1 MPQFLKILKNNLLD
15 FLIIFL
21 LLILNLFWL
30 PTFSFWSIYPKNS
43 SIVKNNQLLETKI
56 PKTPIIKLSPKPL
69 LSAKNYILVDVDT
82 NKILLSQNIDQK
94 IFPASTT
101 KLATALTALN
111 LYPLDEV
118 ITINQEYTAGKVME
132 LKINEKITVK
142 SLVSALLVYSANDSA
157 FSLANHYQSGISGF
171 IDQMNFLMNRY
182 NLKNTHFTNVD
193 GIHND
198 NHYST
203 VYDLSQLGRLSIKNP
218 TVSNV
223 VKIKELIVRDVNN
236 QIHHSLVST
245 NELLEVIPE
254 IKGLKTGWTPEAKG
268 CFIGLIEINGH
279 QVISVVSQS
288 DDRFQ
293 DTKILVDW
301 LKQNVYWI
309 DR

>member
-1 MPQFLKILKNNLLD
+1 MFQFQKLLKNNLLN

-21 LLILNLFWL
+21 LLILNFFWL
-30 PTFSFWSIYPKNS
+30 PTFSFWSIYPKNNF
-43 SIVKNNQLLETKI
+43 IIKNSQLLETK
-56 PKTPIIKLSPKPL
+56 TPPTPVVKLVSKPA
-69 LSAKNYILVDVDT
+69 LSAQNYILVDVDT
-82 NKILLSQNIDQK
+82 NKILLSQNIDQQ

-118 ITINQEYTAGKVME
+118 VTINQKYNIGKVMN
-132 LKINEKITVK
+132 LKLNEKITVK

-171 IDQMNFLMNRY
+171 VDQMNLLMSKY
-182 NLKNTHFTNVD
+182 NLNNTHFTNVD
-193 GIHND
+193 GIHNN

-218 TVSNV
+218 IVSNV
-223 VKIKELIVRDVNN
+223 VKTKELLVSDVSN
-236 QIHHSLVST
+236 QIHHPLVST
-245 NELLEVIPE
+245 NELLDVVPE

-268 CFIGLIEINGH
+268 CFIGLIDINGH

-301 LKQNVYWI
+301 TNQNVFWEE
-309 DR
+309 

>member
-1 MPQFLKILKNNLLD
+1 MFQFQKLLKNNRLN

-30 PTFSFWSIYPKNS
+30 PTFSFWSIYPKRNYIIKNS
-43 SIVKNNQLLETKI
+43 QLLGTKI
-56 PKTPIIKLSPKPL
+56 PSIPILKLVSKPS
-69 LSAKNYILVDVDT
+69 LSAQNYILVDVDT
-82 NKILLSQNIDQK
+82 NKILLSQNINQK
-94 IFPASTT
+94 IYPASTT

-118 ITINQEYTAGKVME
+118 ITINQEYTTGKVME
-132 LKINEKITVK
+132 LKLSEKITVK

-171 IDQMNFLMNRY
+171 IDQMNLLMSKY
-182 NLKNTHFTNVD
+182 GLTNTHFTNVD
-193 GIHND
+193 GIHGD

-218 TVSNV
+218 IVSGV
-223 VKIKELIVRDVNN
+223 VKTKELVVSDVDN
-236 QIHHSLVST
+236 QIHHPLVST
-245 NELLEVIPE
+245 NELLGVVPE

-288 DDRFQ
+288 DDRFL
-293 DTKILVDW
+293 DTKTLVDW
-301 LKQNVYWI
+301 LKQNVSWN
-309 DR
+309 

>member
-1 MPQFLKILKNNLLD
+1 MFQFQKILKNNPLD

-43 SIVKNNQLLETKI
+43 FIVKNNQLLKTKI
-56 PKTPIIKLSPKPL
+56 PSTPILKLVPKPFL
-69 LSAKNYILVDVDT
+69 LAQNYILVDVDT

-118 ITINQEYTAGKVME
+118 ITIKQEYTTGKVME
-132 LKINEKITVK
+132 LKLNEKITVK
-142 SLVSALLVYSANDSA
+142 SLVSALLVYSANDAA
-157 FSLANHYQSGISGF
+157 FSLANHYQSGTTGF
-171 IDQMNFLMNRY
+171 INQMNLLMAKY
-182 NLKNTHFTNVD
+182 NLKNTHFNNVD
-193 GIHND
+193 GIHDN

-223 VKIKELIVRDVNN
+223 VKTKELVVSDVDNK
-236 QIHHSLVST
+236 IHHPLVST
-245 NELLEVIPE
+245 NELLGVVPE
-254 IKGLKTGWTPEAKG
+254 INGLKTGWTPEAKG
-268 CFIGLIEINGH
+268 CFIGLININGH

-293 DTKILVDW
+293 DTKTLVDW
-301 LKQNVYWI
+301 LKKNVSWEY
-309 DR
+309 

>member
-1 MPQFLKILKNNLLD
+1 MFQFQKILKNNLID

-21 LLILNLFWL
+21 LLVLNLFWL
-30 PTFSFWSIYPKNS
+30 PTFSFWSIYPKNNF
-43 SIVKNNQLLETKI
+43 IVKNNQLLNINI
-56 PKTPIIKLSPKPL
+56 PSTPILKLTDKPF
-69 LSAKNYILVDVDT
+69 LSAQSYILVDVDT
-82 NKILLSQNIDQK
+82 NKVLLSYNIDQK

-118 ITINQEYTAGKVME
+118 ITINQEYTTGKVME
-132 LKINEKITVK
+132 LKLGEKITVK

-157 FSLANHYQSGISGF
+157 FSLANHYQSGIPGF
-171 IDQMNFLMNRY
+171 VDQMNLLMTKY

-193 GIHND
+193 GIHSD

-203 VYDLSQLGRLSIKNP
+203 VYDLSQLGRLSIKNN
-218 TVSNV
+218 TVANV
-223 VKIKELIVRDVNN
+223 VKTKELVVNDVSN
-236 QIHHSLVST
+236 QIFHPLVST
-245 NELLEVIPE
+245 NELLGVIPE

-268 CFIGLIEINGH
+268 CFIGLININGH

-301 LKQNVYWI
+301 LRQNVSWE
-309 DR
+309 